1 MKNIFFLV
9 ICLAFALASQAQS
22 NTDELILLQSKYGLD
37 KQKLVAKHMQ
47 ISEAQSV
54 EFWKA
59 YDTYELSRKALGQK
73 RLDNIKAY
81 ANAYLALTADD
92 ANKLMKASF
101 AIQDETLKLWKKTH
115 KEMSKITGSVKATQF
130 IQLEMYLENI
140 IRVGISGEIPLIGE
154 IDAK

>member
-9 ICLAFALASQAQS
+9 ICLAFAVASQAQS

-59 YDTYELSRKALGQK
+59 YDTYELSRKAIGQK
-73 RLDNIKAY
+73 KVNNIKEY

-101 AIQDETLKLWKKTH
+101 AVQDETLKLWKKTH
-115 KEMSKITGSVKATQF
+115 KEMSKIIGAVKATQF
-130 IQLEMYLENI
+130 IQLEMYLEYI
-140 IRVGISGEIPLIGE
+140 IRTEISSEIPLIGE